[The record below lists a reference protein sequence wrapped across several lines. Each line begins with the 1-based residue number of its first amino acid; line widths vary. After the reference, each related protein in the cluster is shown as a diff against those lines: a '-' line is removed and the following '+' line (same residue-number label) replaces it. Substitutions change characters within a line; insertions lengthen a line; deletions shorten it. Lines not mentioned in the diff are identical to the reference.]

1 MNISGDCDLDLS
13 FSSMRDPDITLLITQ
28 NQALAS
34 ELAQCQADKD
44 FVWSLWKKLQVSN
57 PDVTEAISLV
67 TQREKEKSE
76 NKDRKVLEI
85 IQVKDDRIEELQDI
99 VTKQAEEISDALS
112 KKVEFTEKNSRLQSE
127 KDQLQSQVRKLEI
140 QMRSEENKER
150 SLEDNF
156 RRTVEGTEKEKYELA
171 RQVSRLSTDLEVAR
185 SEKAH
190 ALNRQKILEE
200 RVRTLEREVSD
211 KMLKFEELVREVEDS
226 SSRLSRYE
234 SQTSQQRR
242 DLEFK
247 NQELEN
253 VRKELKELWMAHN
266 QLTEHSGQQADL
278 IRQLQSLQQ
287 DTQKMMKNQEDAFTL
302 ESTSLQQ
309 MFTDVNVRY
318 ETAKRTEA
326 DLRQQVLELKK
337 LTKNVSLEDEDG
349 EDRSKPF
356 DEEEGE
362 NGESDIEVDPEDA
375 RTYGGDESGA
385 NSLMD
390 KDDIISS
397 LHSQDAVRTSASQ
410 GQGAGQHDYS
420 GSFLDIVQEV
430 DAIDSAPNHK
440 SPRGR
445 SLHREPSSDSARAG
459 SNRSDLSAVLR
470 SRSLSPPTR
479 DGEPRGPEFGDVRKL
494 AQLQKALDL
503 KERQVSHL
511 TQAHDNRL
519 HRYQSLQASY
529 KLAREEIKNFEC
541 GRTPKAKKPKRADP
555 RSLQKENSDQV
566 WNELTFFKNENRT
579 LQVDKMSLQEEVDLL
594 RVQTSQD
601 AATIHELR
609 VAAQGHREGTVLARN
624 VGILSEKTFDYE
636 FQLRRLSRENKGV
649 RETDK
654 QLSRLKSQVQNK
666 TVHIEKLER
675 DMISVVNQ
683 RDDLVQEKSKLMSQ
697 LVSTQQE
704 ASKHRMELADVKHQL
719 QSTRHELEDL
729 MQAESTNNN
738 AYEEK
743 PNEDA
748 GADIVIRVAG
758 NLKSKKRRKGNLPL
772 SKGYQKSL
780 NRSIEDM
787 SQMFDQFNEDGW
799 EEISD
804 SSDNESESETPSL
817 GKRIVKKSSRSET
830 SHNHIDKNRRKPKC
844 QRVPTHRPPAS
855 GKGAA
860 PACPKSSDEDVR
872 VRTPRSPRRSAS
884 PRNNVTRRECATS
897 PISFLSASVASNTVP
912 VAPVPRDN
920 ARKGSGV
927 SLKGAG
933 LMRAKKVADLSHL
946 RQRVPHLQQQVPQF
960 YLTFVICKIV
970 TEMEKMVIVA
980 LLKRAKAEA
989 VKSQEELK
997 EALAKTQTELSS
1009 VTGRLKAAKQHVQK
1023 LQTDNEKLQKE
1034 SAPASSSS
1042 GAQRLEGR
1050 DEGDSQE
1057 IKVLEA
1063 KLKVANS
1070 EASRQT
1076 AALRT
1081 VKSDNDSLQEQ
1092 IRNLQD
1098 RINHLERDVNQKRNL
1113 LESQRI
1119 KMKHAQE
1126 ISKTEANNVE
1136 ELQTKV
1142 KLLTETINKSKVQM
1156 DSLKKRLTLA
1166 MKEKKEY
1173 EERFLKCSL
1182 ELDHKGKQLLEANTK
1197 RSALESALSELEVSA
1212 QQQLHGLASQSEAAI
1227 DAARDKLTAA
1237 QTRLAQFH
1245 SLVKI
1250 LSREV
1255 ITRTERARTKMR
1267 EAKADLGRSQRE
1279 GDPALQKA
1287 ANKARDILNLSSSD
1301 MDDILSADGDGESQG
1316 SESGD
1321 DKRADKKWLRKCE
1334 KLMNSREDFVHA
1346 LVSLM
1351 LQKMDERADLLIKLP
1366 R

>member
-1 MNISGDCDLDLS
+1 MNVLETMNISGDLDLDLS
-13 FSSMRDPDITLLITQ
+13 LSSMRDPDITLLVQQ

-85 IQVKDDRIEELQDI
+85 IQVKDDRIEELHDI

-112 KKVEFTEKNSRLQSE
+112 KKVELTEKNSRLHME
-127 KDQLQSQVRKLEI
+127 NDKLQSQVRKLEI
-140 QMRSEENKER
+140 QMRSEETKER

-156 RRTVEGTEKEKYELA
+156 RRTVEGTEKEKYELT
-171 RQVSRLSTDLEVAR
+171 RQVSRLTTDLEVAK

-200 RVRTLEREVSD
+200 RVRTLEREVSE
-211 KMLKFEELVREVEDS
+211 KMLKFEELVNEVEDS
-226 SSRLSRYE
+226 SARLSRYE

-337 LTKNVSLEDEDG
+337 
-349 EDRSKPF
+349 
-356 DEEEGE
+356 
-362 NGESDIEVDPEDA
+362 
-375 RTYGGDESGA
+375 
-385 NSLMD
+385 SLMD

-397 LHSQDAVRTSASQ
+397 LHSQDAVKSNNIQQFQSNP
-410 GQGAGQHDYS
+410 DYT

-430 DAIDSAPNHK
+430 EAIDSAPAYR

-445 SLHREPSSDSARAG
+445 SLHREPGPDSARGG
-459 SNRSDLSAVLR
+459 SNTSRSDLSNAVLR

-479 DGEPRGPEFGDVRKL
+479 DGEPKGAEFGDIRKL

-503 KERQVSHL
+503 KERQMSEL
-511 TQAHDNRL
+511 RRAHDNRL
-519 HRYQSLQASY
+519 HRYQSMQASF

-566 WNELTFFKNENRT
+566 WNELTFFKAENRT

-609 VAAQGHREGTVLARN
+609 VAAQGHRE
-624 VGILSEKTFDYE
+624 DYE
-636 FQLRRLSRENKGV
+636 FQLRRLTRENKGV

-654 QLSRLKSQVQNK
+654 QLSILKSQVQNQ

-675 DMISVVNQ
+675 DMVSVVNQ

-719 QSTRHELEDL
+719 QSTRHELEDML
-729 MQAESTNNN
+729 QAAPTRNQ
-738 AYEEK
+738 YEDSSEK
-743 PNEDA
+743 A
-748 GADIVIRVAG
+748 GAGIVVKVSG
-758 NLKSKKRRKGNLPL
+758 NLRAKKSRKSNLPI
-772 SKGYQKSL
+772 SKEYQKSL
-780 NRSIEDM
+780 NQSIENM
-787 SQMFDQFNEDGW
+787 SQMFDEFNDEGW
-799 EEISD
+799 EEITD
-804 SSDNESESETPSL
+804 SSDNETESETPSL
-817 GKRIVKKSSRSET
+817 GNRIAKKSSGSELGRS
-830 SHNHIDKNRRKPKC
+830 HLDKNRRKPKC
-844 QRVPTHRPPAS
+844 QRVPTHRPPTLE
-855 GKGAA
+855 KEM
-860 PACPKSSDEDVR
+860 KSNIVSDQHAR
-872 VRTPRSPRRSAS
+872 RQSPRSYREANS
-884 PRNNVTRRECATS
+884 PKDLVSRRECATS
-897 PISFLSASVASNTVP
+897 PISFLTATVVSN
-912 VAPVPRDN
+912 APSTTSGQ
-920 ARKGSGV
+920 KGSSRRGSVV
-927 SLKGAG
+927 SLKGSG
-933 LMRAKKVADLSHL
+933 LMKAKKVADLSHL
-946 RQRVPHLQQQVPQF
+946 RQRVPHLQQQVA
-960 YLTFVICKIV
+960 
-970 TEMEKMVIVA
+970 M
-980 LLKRAKAEA
+980 LKRSKAEA
-989 VKSQEELK
+989 IKAQEELK
-997 EALAKTQTELSS
+997 ESLAKTQTELSS

-1023 LQTDNEKLQKE
+1023 LQTDNEKLHKE
-1034 SAPASSSS
+1034 SLTSSV
-1042 GAQRLEGR
+1042 GGTQKIEPK

-1070 EASRQT
+1070 ETSRQA

-1126 ISKTEANNVE
+1126 MSKSDANNVE

-1142 KLLTETINKSKVQM
+1142 KLLTESINKSKVQM

-1173 EERFLKCSL
+1173 EERFLKCSI
-1182 ELDHKGKQLLEANTK
+1182 ELDHKGKQLLESNV
-1197 RSALESALSELEVSA
+1197 RRNGLESALAELEASA
-1212 QQQLHGLASQSEAAI
+1212 QQQLHALATQSEAAI
-1227 DAARDKLTAA
+1227 DAAREKLTTA
-1237 QTRLAQFH
+1237 QTRLTQFH
-1245 SLVKI
+1245 TMVKI
-1250 LSREV
+1250 LSKEV
-1255 ITRTERARTKMR
+1255 ISRTERARNKMR
-1267 EAKADLGRSQRE
+1267 EAKAGLGRSQRE

-1287 ANKARDILNLSSSD
+1287 ANKARDILNLSTSD
-1301 MDDILSADGDGESQG
+1301 MDDILSADGDADSQD
-1316 SESGD
+1316 SASGD
-1321 DKRADKKWLRKCE
+1321 DKKADKRWLKKCE

-1346 LVSLM
+1346 LVTLM

>member
-1 MNISGDCDLDLS
+1 
-13 FSSMRDPDITLLITQ
+13 
-28 NQALAS
+28 
-34 ELAQCQADKD
+34 
-44 FVWSLWKKLQVSN
+44 
-57 PDVTEAISLV
+57 
-67 TQREKEKSE
+67 
-76 NKDRKVLEI
+76 
-85 IQVKDDRIEELQDI
+85 
-99 VTKQAEEISDALS
+99 
-112 KKVEFTEKNSRLQSE
+112 
-127 KDQLQSQVRKLEI
+127 
-140 QMRSEENKER
+140 MRSEETKER

-156 RRTVEGTEKEKYELA
+156 RRTVEGTEKEKYELT
-171 RQVSRLSTDLEVAR
+171 RQVSRLTTDLEVAK

-200 RVRTLEREVSD
+200 RVRTLEREVSE
-211 KMLKFEELVREVEDS
+211 KMVKFEELVKEVEDS
-226 SSRLSRYE
+226 SARLARYE

-337 LTKNVSLEDEDG
+337 
-349 EDRSKPF
+349 
-356 DEEEGE
+356 
-362 NGESDIEVDPEDA
+362 
-375 RTYGGDESGA
+375 
-385 NSLMD
+385 SLMD

-397 LHSQDAVRTSASQ
+397 LHSQDAARGNSSQHLQSQ
-410 GQGAGQHDYS
+410 GGAQPDYS

-430 DAIDSAPNHK
+430 DAIDSAPTYR

-445 SLHREPSSDSARAG
+445 SLHRDPGSDSARGG
-459 SNRSDLSAVLR
+459 SNSSRSDLSNAVLR

-479 DGEPRGPEFGDVRKL
+479 DGEPRGTEFGDVRKL
-494 AQLQKALDL
+494 AQLQKSLDL
-503 KERQVSHL
+503 KERQVSEL
-511 TQAHDNRL
+511 RRAHDNRL
-519 HRYQSLQASY
+519 HRYQSLQSSF
-529 KLAREEIKNFEC
+529 KLARQEIKNFEC
-541 GRTPKAKKPKRADP
+541 GRSPKAKKPKRADP

-566 WNELTFFKNENRT
+566 WNELSFFKAENRT
-579 LQVDKMSLQEEVDLL
+579 LVVDKMSLQEEVDLL

-609 VAAQGHREGTVLARN
+609 VAAQGHRE
-624 VGILSEKTFDYE
+624 EFE

-654 QLSRLKSQVQNK
+654 QLSILKSQVQNQ

-675 DMISVVNQ
+675 DMVSVVNQ
-683 RDDLVQEKSKLMSQ
+683 RDDLIQEKSKLMSQ

-719 QSTRHELEDL
+719 QSTRHEFEEL
-729 MQAESTNNN
+729 MQAAPTSNNEYDDESD
-738 AYEEK
+738 EK
-743 PNEDA
+743 PK
-748 GADIVIRVAG
+748 ADIVVKVSG
-758 NLKSKKRRKGNLPL
+758 NLRRKKPKKGGNLPL

-780 NRSIEDM
+780 NRSIENM
-787 SQMFDQFNEDGW
+787 SQMFDEFNDEGW

-804 SSDNESESETPSL
+804 SSDNETESETPSL
-817 GKRIVKKSSRSET
+817 GNRIVKKSTRSEAA
-830 SHNHIDKNRRKPKC
+830 HNLDKNKRKSKC
-844 QRVPTHRPPAS
+844 QRVPTHRPPAPV
-855 GKGAA
+855 KGVT
-860 PACPKSSDEDVR
+860 SHLNSDEKAR
-872 VRTPRSPRRSAS
+872 RLSPRSSKGPNS
-884 PRNNVTRRECATS
+884 PKHQVARRECATS
-897 PISFLSASVASNTVP
+897 PIAFLSAT
-912 VAPVPRDN
+912 VAPN
-920 ARKGSGV
+920 APSAAPGQREASRRGSIV

-946 RQRVPHLQQQVPQF
+946 RQRVPHLQQQVA
-960 YLTFVICKIV
+960 
-970 TEMEKMVIVA
+970 M
-980 LLKRAKAEA
+980 LKRAKAEA
-989 VKSQEELK
+989 IKSQEELK
-997 EALAKTQTELSS
+997 EALVKTQTELSS
-1009 VTGRLKAAKQHVQK
+1009 VSGRLKAAKQHVQK

-1034 SAPASSSS
+1034 PPTTNSAA
-1042 GAQRLEGR
+1042 GAPRL
-1050 DEGDSQE
+1050 DSKDDGDSQE

-1070 EASRQT
+1070 EASRQA

-1081 VKSDNDSLQEQ
+1081 VKSDNESLQEQ

-1126 ISKTEANNVE
+1126 MSKTEANNLE

-1142 KLLTETINKSKVQM
+1142 KLLTESMNKSKVQM

-1182 ELDHKGKQLLEANTK
+1182 ELDHKGKQLLESNAR
-1197 RSALESALSELEVSA
+1197 RSGLESALAELEASA
-1212 QQQLHGLASQSEAAI
+1212 QQQLHALATQSEAAI
-1227 DAARDKLTAA
+1227 DAAREKLTAA
-1237 QTRLAQFH
+1237 QTRLTQFH
-1245 SLVKI
+1245 TMVKI
-1250 LSREV
+1250 LSKEV

-1287 ANKARDILNLSSSD
+1287 ANKARDILNLSTSD
-1301 MDDILSADGDGESQG
+1301 MDDILSADGDADSQD
-1316 SESGD
+1316 SASGD
-1321 DKRADKKWLRKCE
+1321 DKKADKKWLKKCE
-1334 KLMNSREDFVHA
+1334 KLMSSREDFVHA
-1346 LVSLM
+1346 LVTLM

>member
-1 MNISGDCDLDLS
+1 
-13 FSSMRDPDITLLITQ
+13 
-28 NQALAS
+28 
-34 ELAQCQADKD
+34 
-44 FVWSLWKKLQVSN
+44 
-57 PDVTEAISLV
+57 
-67 TQREKEKSE
+67 
-76 NKDRKVLEI
+76 
-85 IQVKDDRIEELQDI
+85 
-99 VTKQAEEISDALS
+99 
-112 KKVEFTEKNSRLQSE
+112 
-127 KDQLQSQVRKLEI
+127 
-140 QMRSEENKER
+140 MRSDENKER

-156 RRTVEGTEKEKYELA
+156 RRTVEGTEKEKYELT
-171 RQVSRLSTDLEVAR
+171 RQVSRLTTDLEVAK

-200 RVRTLEREVSD
+200 RVRTLEREVSE
-211 KMLKFEELVREVEDS
+211 KMVKFEELVMEVEDS
-226 SSRLSRYE
+226 SARLSRYE

-326 DLRQQVLELKK
+326 ELRQQVLELKK
-337 LTKNVSLEDEDG
+337 
-349 EDRSKPF
+349 
-356 DEEEGE
+356 
-362 NGESDIEVDPEDA
+362 
-375 RTYGGDESGA
+375 
-385 NSLMD
+385 SLME

-397 LHSQDAVRTSASQ
+397 LHSQDAVRSNSYQ
-410 GQGAGQHDYS
+410 NNHDEGAGQPDYS

-430 DAIDSAPNHK
+430 EAIDSSPSHK

-445 SLHREPSSDSARAG
+445 SLHREPGSDSPRGG
-459 SNRSDLSAVLR
+459 SNSSRSDLSNAVLR

-479 DGEPRGPEFGDVRKL
+479 DGEPRGAEFGDVRKL
-494 AQLQKALDL
+494 AQLQKSLDA
-503 KERQVSHL
+503 KERQVSEL
-511 TQAHDNRL
+511 RRAHDNRL
-519 HRYQSLQASY
+519 HRYQTLQSSY

-555 RSLQKENSDQV
+555 RSLQRENSDQV
-566 WNELTFFKNENRT
+566 WNELTFFKTENRT

-609 VAAQGHREGTVLARN
+609 VAAQGHRE
-624 VGILSEKTFDYE
+624 EYE

-654 QLSRLKSQVQNK
+654 QLSILKSQVQNK

-675 DMISVVNQ
+675 DVVSVVNQ

-697 LVSTQQE
+697 LVSSQQE

-729 MQAESTNNN
+729 MQAVPASNNG
-738 AYEEK
+738 YEEES
-743 PNEDA
+743 NEKT

-758 NLKSKKRRKGNLPL
+758 NLKGKKPKKGNLPL
-772 SKGYQKSL
+772 SKRYQKTL
-780 NRSIEDM
+780 NQSIEDM
-787 SQMFDQFNEDGW
+787 SQIFDEFNEEGW

-804 SSDNESESETPSL
+804 SSDNETESETPSL

-830 SHNHIDKNRRKPKC
+830 MHSQIVKNRRKLKC
-844 QRVPTHRPPAS
+844 QRVPTHRPPVP
-855 GKGAA
+855 GKGSTVY
-860 PACPKSSDEDVR
+860 PKSSNEDVSKQ
-872 VRTPRSPRRSAS
+872 TPRSSRRSSS
-884 PRNNVTRRECATS
+884 PKDHVTRRECATS
-897 PISFLSASVASNTVP
+897 PISFLSASVASNASTT
-912 VAPVPRDN
+912 APVQREIS
-920 ARKGSGV
+920 RKGSVV

-946 RQRVPHLQQQVPQF
+946 RQRVPHLQQQV
-960 YLTFVICKIV
+960 
-970 TEMEKMVIVA
+970 A

-989 VKSQEELK
+989 LKSQEELK
-997 EALAKTQTELSS
+997 EVLVKTQTELSS
-1009 VTGRLKAAKQHVQK
+1009 VTGRLKAVKQHVQK

-1034 SAPASSSS
+1034 SATANSAT
-1042 GAQRLEGR
+1042 GNQKLECK

-1057 IKVLEA
+1057 IKILEA

-1070 EASRQT
+1070 EASRQ
-1076 AALRT
+1076 AATLRT
-1081 VKSDNDSLQEQ
+1081 VKSDNESFQEQ

-1126 ISKTEANNVE
+1126 VSKTEANNVE
-1136 ELQTKV
+1136 ELQTKI
-1142 KLLTETINKSKVQM
+1142 KLLTENINKSKVQM

-1182 ELDHKGKQLLEANTK
+1182 ELDHKGKQLLESNSK
-1197 RSALESALSELEVSA
+1197 RSALESALSELEASA
-1212 QQQLHGLASQSEAAI
+1212 QQQLHGLATQSEAAI
-1227 DAARDKLTAA
+1227 DAAREKLTAA
-1237 QTRLAQFH
+1237 QTRLTQFH
-1245 SLVKI
+1245 SMVKI
-1250 LSREV
+1250 LSKEV
-1255 ITRTERARTKMR
+1255 ISRTERARTKMR

-1279 GDPALQKA
+1279 GDPALQRA
-1287 ANKARDILNLSSSD
+1287 ANKARDILNLSNSD
-1301 MDDILSADGDGESQG
+1301 MDDILSADGDADSQD
-1316 SESGD
+1316 SASGD
-1321 DKRADKKWLRKCE
+1321 DKKADKKWLRKCE

-1346 LVSLM
+1346 LVTLM